1 MPKAKEETSSN
12 NAQRSLMVLIIQIV
26 LLLLGILV
34 YFYFTG
40 QYYVVDCKKDEA
52 SMVNCTTRS
61 TVLGVVTLQEN
72 TVTGMAAASVT
83 DNCQG
88 AACQYRLELY
98 DNQGVA
104 YPVEDGYTPG
114 NVVKEKVAKLLNDFV
129 VRPDKK
135 EIKLHEGLDWL
146 IFTLPVTA
154 IIAFIIFR
162 LSLVKPK

>member
-1 MPKAKEETSSN
+1 MPKAKEETNPKSS
-12 NAQRSLMVLIIQIV
+12 QRTLLVLIIQIV
-26 LLLLGILV
+26 LLLVGILV
-34 YFYFTG
+34 YFYLTG

-61 TVLGVVTLQEN
+61 TVLGVVTLQES

-104 YPVEDGYTPG
+104 HPVEDRYTPG
-114 NVVKEKVAKLLNDFV
+114 NVVKEKVAKLLND
-129 VRPDKK
+129 RGQARQE
-135 EIKLHEGLDWL
+135 EIKLHEGMDWL
-146 IFTLPVTA
+146 IFPC
-154 IIAFIIFR
+154 R
-162 LSLVKPK
+162 SPPSSLSSSV